1 MIEEK
6 TEFQK
11 MLEKLEKEQVPER
24 TCNIDDESCESCSG

>member
-11 MLEKLEKEQVPER
+11 MLDKLEKEPVPLR
-24 TCNIDDESCESCSG
+24 TCDIHDETCESCSG

>member
-11 MLEKLEKEQVPER
+11 MLERLESQAVPER
-24 TCNIDDESCESCSG
+24 TCSIDDETCESCSG